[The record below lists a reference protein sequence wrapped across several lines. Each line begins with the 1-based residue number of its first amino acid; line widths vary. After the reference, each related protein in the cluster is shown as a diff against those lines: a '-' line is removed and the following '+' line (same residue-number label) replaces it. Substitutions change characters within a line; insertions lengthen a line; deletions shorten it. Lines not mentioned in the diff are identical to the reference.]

1 MPAPSPPAAA
11 GSPEVGLGTRVLLGP
26 GRPGDTLSEYLGC
39 RVIPGQGP
47 LLSPGRERSGLPAE
61 VEGCRPEG

>member
-11 GSPEVGLGTRVLLGP
+11 GSPEVGLGTCVLLGP

-39 RVIPGQGP
+39 RVTPGQGL
-47 LLSPGRERSGLPAE
+47 LLSPGRERLRLPAE